1 MYYRLLIL
9 ALLVFTVGCGKES
22 CELPEEVAKIP
33 VEVKIER
40 LEKPFFEIES
50 KADVAAFVKSHPYFA
65 RQYLQ
70 QSEYPSDSAFI
81 NPLYDLATNAS
92 LDSLAQQA
100 MSTFRNMQEQE
111 KQLEGAFKVLK
122 YNYPQFEVPQVK
134 TFVTGLGTLGNDLYV
149 SDSLIVF
156 GIDYFIG
163 TEAKYRPQAYDY
175 ILKRYE
181 PDKMVPAAMLLLSNR
196 YNKTNFKDRN
206 LLSEMIGMGKAYY
219 FVQSVLPCVPDSKI
233 ISYTDKEIADVTHN
247 EGRIWAHFV
256 EKELLFD
263 KTPFVVNKYIG
274 ERPNTPE
281 IDATAPGRIGTWVGW
296 QIVRKYMERH
306 PEVTLPELMAETD
319 YRKIFD
325 ESKYKPE
332 KKR

>member
-9 ALLVFTVGCGKES
+9 AILVLTFSCGDKGCG
-22 CELPEEVAKIP
+22 LPDEIAKIP
-33 VEVKIER
+33 VEVQIER
-40 LEKPFFEIES
+40 LEKPFYEADT
-50 KADVAAFVKSHPYFA
+50 KADMASFLKAQPYFA
-65 RQYLQ
+65 KQYLQ
-70 QSEYPSDSAFI
+70 QNEYPSDSAFI
-81 NPLYDLATNAS
+81 NPLFELSTNPA

-100 MSTFRNMQEQE
+100 MSTFSDMQEQE
-111 KQLEGAFKVLK
+111 DQLEGAFKVLK
-122 YNYPQFEVPQVK
+122 HYYPEFEVPKVK

-156 GIDYFIG
+156 GLDYFIG
-163 TEAKYRPQAYDY
+163 PEASYRPQAYDY
-175 ILKRYE
+175 ILNRYE

-196 YNKTNFKDRN
+196 FNKTNFGDRT
-206 LLSEMIGMGKAYY
+206 LLAEMIGMGKAYY
-219 FVQSVLPCVPDSKI
+219 FVQSVLPCVQDSKI
-233 ISYTDKEIADVTHN
+233 ISYTDKEIADVAHN

-256 EKELLFD
+256 EKELLFE

-296 QIVRKYMERH
+296 QIVRKYMERN
-306 PEVTLPELMAETD
+306 PNVTLPELMAETD

>member
-9 ALLVFTVGCGKES
+9 AILVFAFGCGDKG
-22 CELPEEVAKIP
+22 CELPKEIANISMDVQ
-33 VEVKIER
+33 IER
-40 LEKPFFEIES
+40 LEKPFFES
-50 KADVAAFVKSHPYFA
+50 KTKADMAAFIKANPYFSE
-65 RQYLQ
+65 QYLQ
-70 QSEYPSDSAFI
+70 QKEYPSDSAFI
-81 NPLYDLATNAS
+81 NPLYNLASNPA

-100 MSTFRNMQEQE
+100 MQTFGDMGQEE
-111 KQLEGAFKVLK
+111 RLLEDAFRVIK
-122 YNYPQFEVPQVK
+122 YNYPEFRAPQVK

-163 TEAKYRPQAYDY
+163 PKAKYRPQAYEY

-181 PDKMVPAAMLLLSNR
+181 PEKMVPAAMLLLSNR
-196 YNKTNFKDRN
+196 FNRTNFADRN

-219 FVQSVLPCVPDSKI
+219 FVKSVLPCIPDSAI
-233 ISYTDKEIADVTHN
+233 ISYSEQQIADVTHN
-247 EGRIWAHFV
+247 EGRIWAHFL

-263 KTPFVVNKYIG
+263 KTPFSINKYIG

-281 IDATAPGRIGTWVGW
+281 IDASAPGRIGAWVGW
-296 QIVRKYMERH
+296 QIVRKYMERN
-306 PEVTLPELMAETD
+306 PDVTLPELMAETD

-332 KKR
+332 RKR

>member
-9 ALLVFTVGCGKES
+9 AILVFAFGCGRKG
-22 CELPEEVAKIP
+22 CELPNEIAQIP
-33 VEVKIER
+33 MDVQIER
-40 LEKPFFEIES
+40 LEKPFFAAKT
-50 KADVAAFVKSHPYFA
+50 KAQMAAFIQASPYFA
-65 RQYLQ
+65 EQYLQ
-70 QSEYPSDSAFI
+70 RSEYPSDSAFI
-81 NPLYDLATNAS
+81 NPLHGLATNPE

-100 MSTFRNMQEQE
+100 MQTFGDMQQEEQL
-111 KQLEGAFKVLK
+111 LEDAFRVIK
-122 YNYPQFEVPQVK
+122 YNYPDFRAPQVK

-163 TEAKYRPQAYDY
+163 EKAKYRPQAYEY

-181 PDKMVPAAMLLLSNR
+181 PEKMVPAAMLLLSNR
-196 YNKTNFKDRN
+196 FNRTNFKDRN

-219 FVQSVLPCVPDSKI
+219 FVKSVLPCVPDSSI
-233 ISYTDKEIADVTHN
+233 ISYTDKQIADVNYN

-256 EKELLFD
+256 EKELLFE

-296 QIVRKYMERH
+296 QIVRKYMERN
-306 PEVTLPELMAETD
+306 PNVTLPELMAETD
-319 YRKIFD
+319 YRKIFE

-332 KKR
+332 RRR